1 MQNISMSDAELLKFA
16 IENGMLDTALV
27 QEKIEMRKREEILL
41 NHNYSVW
48 FSEKEGV
55 WYTHLPDETK
65 KNKRTKVKRKKRK
78 DLDNVIVEYYMS
90 LKLEEMEEKTEE
102 KKNLFLEELFY
113 EFMEYKTKTVDSG
126 TVKRMMA
133 DWKRFYSPKTEFIKK
148 QIEELT
154 KIDIDDFFNTV
165 LDEHKLKKKAFY
177 NMCGILKQMLEYA
190 VDAEY
195 LEKNPYRTKINKK
208 KLVSEKKSNAKEV
221 YKTDEKK
228 LFIEEMERRLRNNPS
243 NTAPLAVLL
252 DFEIGT
258 RKGEI
263 LAISKSDI
271 VGNKIHIH
279 RQLVEEFD
287 VSDLN
292 NIQSKGWQVVEY
304 TKSEDGDRWLPL
316 TTKAKRIIERVQ
328 EVNKEYGY
336 GYEDFLFVRDGKYMS
351 PDMIDAQVKR
361 GCEYIGIPVKTM
373 HKIRKTYASTLLH
386 NGVNISIVKDML
398 GHADESTTLKHYI
411 YNVEDNVETENIV
424 LNALEGEKRVKSDQS
439 DQKIILF
446 SRNKKVENLGKSR
459 VSTI

>member
-1 MQNISMSDAELLKFA
+1 MAENSIIDLA
-16 IENGMLDTALV
+16 YV
-27 QEKIEMRKREEILL
+27 QEQIEMKKREEILL

-48 FSEKEGV
+48 FSEKEHA
-55 WYTHLPDETK
+55 WYTHLPDESK
-65 KNKRTKVKRKKRK
+65 KSKRTKVKRKKRK
-78 DLDNVIVEYYMS
+78 DLDNIILEYYMS
-90 LKLEEMEEKTEE
+90 LELESKETVEKEEE
-102 KKNLFLEELFY
+102 KKILTLEELFY
-113 EFMEYKTKTVDSG
+113 EFMKYKSKTVDAS

-133 DWKRFYSPKTEFIKK
+133 DWKRFYSSKADFISKPIDK
-148 QIEELT
+148 FT

-165 LDEHKLKKKAFY
+165 LDEYNLKKKGFY
-177 NMCGILKQMLEYA
+177 NMCGILKQMFEYA

-195 LEKNPYRTKINKK
+195 IEKNPYRTKVNKK
-208 KLVSEKKSNAKEV
+208 KFVYEKKCNEKEV

-228 LFIEEMERRLRNNPS
+228 LFVEEMERRLTNNPS

-252 DFEIGT
+252 DFELGT

-287 VSDLN
+287 VSDLD
-292 NIQSKGWQVVEY
+292 NIRGVGWKVVEY

-316 TTKAKRIIERVQ
+316 TARAKRIIERV
-328 EVNKEYGY
+328 EEINKEYGY
-336 GYEDFLFVRDGKYMS
+336 RYKDFIFVRDGKCLN
-351 PDMIDAQVKR
+351 PDTVDAQVKR

-373 HKIRKTYASTLLH
+373 HKIRKTFASTLLH

-411 YNVEDNVETENIV
+411 FNIEDNSETDDIV
-424 LNALEGEKRVKSDQS
+424 LKALEGDEQKKSDQS
-439 DQKIILF
+439 DQNIITF
-446 SRNKKVENLGKSR
+446 SKKKKAETLVKSR
-459 VSTI
+459 ISTIS